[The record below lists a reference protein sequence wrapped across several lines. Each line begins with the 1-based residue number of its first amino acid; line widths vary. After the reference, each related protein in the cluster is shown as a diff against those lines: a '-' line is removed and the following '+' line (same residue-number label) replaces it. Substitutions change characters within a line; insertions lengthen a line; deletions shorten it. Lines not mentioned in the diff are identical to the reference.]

1 MPDRL
6 KKLKTLVQELEQE
19 LTTLN
24 PKDVEATRLLKNASD
39 QIDAAIHGDDTQT
52 WTSSDVAEQ
61 LSEALTDFETRH
73 PTLTAVVNRIA
84 EALGQLGI

>member
-6 KKLKTLVQELEQE
+6 KKLKTPVQELEQE

-24 PKDVEATRLLKNASD
+24 SQDVEATQLLKDAAD
-39 QIDAAIHGDDTQT
+39 QIDAAIHHDDPQT
-52 WTSSDVAEQ
+52 WASSDVAGQ
-61 LSEALTDFETRH
+61 LGEALTDFETRH
-73 PTLTAVVNRIA
+73 PTLTAVVNRVA

>member
-6 KKLKTLVQELEQE
+6 KKLKTLVQELELE
-19 LTTLN
+19 LATLN
-24 PKDVEATRLLKNASD
+24 PKDSEATRLLQDASD
-39 QIDAAIHGDDTQT
+39 QIDAAIHGDDPHT

-61 LSEALTDFETRH
+61 LGQALTDFETRH
-73 PTLTAVVNRIA
+73 PTLTAVVNRVA